1 LDYLLFI
8 LYLVLFSWLVTRIS
22 FFTKTGLSKPQLVI
36 IFLLKVIAG
45 IFYGWMGH
53 FYGGLAQMVDTWN
66 YHQAGIEEY
75 HLLANNTKE
84 YFTNLFIDPYHNEGT
99 STFFSSKDSYWNDLK
114 YNVFIKILSVFDIF
128 SFGYYYVNVIFYAF
142 VSLFGPV
149 AFYRVLSDVFPNKK
163 NTILFTTFLV
173 PSFLYWSSGIHKE
186 GFIFIGIGLI
196 IFHIYFGNKENKWG
210 LKRWSGVLLGLFI
223 LFLLRNFVLA
233 VILPSLFAWLLANR
247 WPKYGLACFAGVY
260 LFSSIAFFT
269 FRYIDPR
276 LDFPQ
281 AVVSKQQAF
290 IKLVGNSSIPIEELK
305 PTVWSFVSTTPQAIS
320 LSSLRPYPN
329 DVKHL
334 LSLAAAVETQL
345 ILLLFLLFL
354 FFRRREK
361 TESKNVLYFCIF
373 FSMTLLLSIG
383 FSVNNLGAIV
393 RYRSVTLP
401 LLVGIMAAQTNWKTI
416 NSFFNGKNKK
426 NQATTAV

>member
-1 LDYLLFI
+1 MVYLLFI
-8 LYLVLFSWLVTRIS
+8 LYLVLFSWLVTRVS

-66 YHQAGIEEY
+66 YHQAGLLEY
-75 HLLANNTKE
+75 QLLADNPKE
-84 YFTNLFIDPYHNEGT
+84 YFTNIFIDPYQNEGAA
-99 STFFSSKDSYWNDLK
+99 TFFSSKDSYWNDLK

-142 VSLFGPV
+142 VCLFGPV
-149 AFYRVLSDVFPNKK
+149 AFYRVLADVFPNKK
-163 NTILFTTFLV
+163 NIILFTTFLV

-196 IFHIYFGNKENKWG
+196 IFHIYFGNKENKWSI
-210 LKRWSGVLLGLFI
+210 KRWSGILLGLFI

-233 VILPSLFAWLLANR
+233 VILPAILAWLLANR
-247 WPKYGLACFAGVY
+247 WSKYGLACFAGVY
-260 LFSSIAFFT
+260 IFSSIAFFT

-281 AVVSKQQAF
+281 SVVNKQQAF
-290 IKLVGNSSIPIEELK
+290 IQLVGNSSIPIEELQ
-305 PTVWSFVSTTPQAIS
+305 PTVRSFVINTPQAIS
-320 LSSLRPYPN
+320 LSSLRPYPS

-334 LSLAAAVETQL
+334 LSLAATVETQL

-361 TESKNVLYFCIF
+361 IKSKNVLYFCVF
-373 FSMTLLLSIG
+373 FSMTLLLAIG

-401 LLVGIMAAQTNWKTI
+401 LLVGIMVVQTNWKTI
-416 NSFFNGKNKK
+416 GSLFNGKNKK
-426 NQATTAV
+426 SQATTAV